1 MSTEHSHSNYPK
13 LHNAMWPG
21 LVGKGSDGA
30 EPPIDLDT
38 MLELTANASVDGI
51 KFDGVDLFLYDPHI
65 SIYIDDDGL
74 KRLADKI
81 LFRGFVVGSVVAPVW
96 PPTGGGSA
104 MGTDEDRQRFL
115 EQVRK
120 ACHIGQKLRELGA
133 RPDGVVRI
141 DSAGNVEEWSQD
153 AETNQRKIVETFTQA
168 CDIAESFGERL
179 AAEGEICWGGMHSWK
194 KMIDLLERVNRPQTL
209 GFQADMAH
217 TLLYILGYNAPEDA
231 ILPANWD
238 WSDPGRLDEAMK
250 ALTHA
255 LRPWTIDFHVAQN
268 DATVKGSGTHDK
280 TGHHCLPNDPDGKL
294 RIAHHAGYWLHGD
307 DGKLT
312 KAFRHICWDGC
323 MFPNAVMMKQETWND
338 ILGAMIAVRDAH
350 GWREEKAKETR
361 EEEISAP
368 EPIKVSAKAPK
379 PAARKAAK
387 AAPKKAKRPAA
398 KKAAKKPAKKSVS
411 KKPAR
416 KVRAKAAPKAKSKA
430 KVRKSKTSKKT
441 AAKTKKPARKKP
453 AKQKK

>member
-21 LVGKGSDGA
+21 LVGKGSEGA
-30 EPPIDLDT
+30 EPSIDLDT
-38 MLELTANASVDGI
+38 MLELSANASVDGI

-65 SIYIDDDGL
+65 SIDIDDDGI
-74 KRLADKI
+74 KQLADKI

-104 MGTDEDRQRFL
+104 IGSDEDRQRFL

-133 RPDGVVRI
+133 RPYGVVRI
-141 DSAGNVEEWSQD
+141 DSACSVEEWSQD
-153 AETNQRKIVETFTQA
+153 AEGNQRKIVETFTQA

-194 KMIDLLERVNRPQTL
+194 KMVDLLERVNRPQTL

-217 TLLYILGYNAPEDA
+217 TLLYILGYNASEDA
-231 ILPANWD
+231 ILPADWD

-250 ALTHA
+250 TLTLA

-294 RIAHHAGYWLHGD
+294 RIPHHAGYWLHGD

-312 KAFRHICWDGC
+312 KALRHICWDGC

-361 EEEISAP
+361 EEEIAVS
-368 EPIKVSAKAPK
+368 EPIEVTAKPSK

-387 AAPKKAKRPAA
+387 VAPKKAKRPVT
-398 KKAAKKPAKKSVS
+398 KKPAKKAAP
-411 KKPAR
+411 KKRAK
-416 KVRAKAAPKAKSKA
+416 KVRAKAAAKVKPRKAKA
-430 KVRKSKTSKKT
+430 PKKT
-441 AAKTKKPARKKP
+441 AKAKKPARKK
-453 AKQKK
+453 AARRKK